1 MRSSE
6 WKELFRPEL
15 AAFTVILNLAIGLH
29 AGDVFVIPTVMPRV
43 VRDIGGALFYAWPT
57 MLYMV
62 ASIVGAASGGPLKA
76 ALGPRKGYALGG
88 LLFLAG
94 SAACGASPSMLLLLI
109 AR

>member
-1 MRSSE
+1 MSAAGTGTRMR
-6 WKELFRPEL
+6 WADWQGLFRPDL
-15 AAFTVILNLAIGLH
+15 GAFTVILNLGIGLH
-29 AGDVFVIPTVMPRV
+29 AVDVFVISTVMPTV
-43 VRDIGGALFYAWPT
+43 VRDIGGHSFYAWST

-94 SAACGASPSMLLLLI
+94 
-109 AR
+109 